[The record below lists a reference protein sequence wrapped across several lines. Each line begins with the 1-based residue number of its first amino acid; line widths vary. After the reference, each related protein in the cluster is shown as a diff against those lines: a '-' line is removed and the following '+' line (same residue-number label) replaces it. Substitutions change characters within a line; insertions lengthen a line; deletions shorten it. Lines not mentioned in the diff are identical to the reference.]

1 VVGDRAVSGARRW
14 LSVALIAFIAFLINF
29 PMAHS
34 TYLRWQVERSGV
46 DVVAE
51 VTETDEVGGDLLVVF
66 TVPGDGRREPF
77 EGAVVEV
84 DAATY
89 DEARASQQLE
99 VRVLPDDGST
109 FVVEGQVTS
118 RLGMLITIL
127 ADLFLVAM
135 VVLMLRFRSVMRVEL
150 VLRAT
155 EDLERCPPGS
165 RLDRI
170 SGMRYIVS
178 GEVAEL
184 GDDEVVLDLGD
195 RRVRVL
201 LDGYANPAGYQQPV
215 RATGYLVA

>member
-1 VVGDRAVSGARRW
+1 MSGARRW
-14 LSVALIAFIAFLINF
+14 VSLALVAFIAFLVNF
-29 PMAHS
+29 PLVHS
-34 TYLRWQVERSGV
+34 TYVRWQVERSGV

-51 VTETDEVGGDLLVVF
+51 VTETRVVDGDLLVVF
-66 TVPGDGRREPF
+66 TVPGDGQREPF
-77 EGAVVEV
+77 DGAVAEV

-89 DEARASQQLE
+89 DEARRTGELD
-99 VRVLPDDGST
+99 VRVLPDDGGA
-109 FVVEGQVTS
+109 FIVEGQVTS
-118 RLGMLITIL
+118 RLGLVVTVL

-135 VVLMLRFRSVMRVEL
+135 VVLMLRFRSALRVEL

-170 SGMRYIVS
+170 SGLRYVVS
-178 GEVAEL
+178 GEVAEV

-201 LDGYANPAGYQQPV
+201 LDGHANPAGHQQPV
-215 RATGYLVA
+215 RAVGYMVA

>member
-1 VVGDRAVSGARRW
+1 MTGRLKNG
-14 LSVALIAFIAFLINF
+14 LLVALVVVMINLPF
-29 PMAHS
+29 VHG
-34 TYLRWQVERSGV
+34 TWQQHRIERDGV

-51 VTETDEVGGDLLVVF
+51 VTETREVGGDLLVVF

-77 EGAVVEV
+77 EDAVAEV

-89 DEARASQQLE
+89 DDARETRQLD
-99 VRVLPDDGST
+99 VRVLPDDGGAFT
-109 FVVEGQVTS
+109 VEGQVTT
-118 RLGMLITIL
+118 RAGLVITVL
-127 ADLFLVAM
+127 ADVFLLAM
-135 VVLMLRFRSVMRVEL
+135 LVLMLRFRAVMRVEL

-184 GDDEVVLDLGD
+184 GDDEIVLDLGD

-215 RATGYLVA
+215 RAIGYMVA

>member
-1 VVGDRAVSGARRW
+1 VSGARRW
-14 LSVALIAFIAFLINF
+14 LSIGLVVFIAFLINF
-29 PMAHS
+29 PLAHS

-46 DVVAE
+46 DVVAA
-51 VTETDEVGGDLLVVF
+51 VTDTREVGGDLLVEF
-66 TVPGDGRREPF
+66 TVPGDGTREDF
-77 EGAVVEV
+77 ENAVAEV
-84 DAATY
+84 DAETY
-89 DEARASQQLE
+89 DRARETRQLD
-99 VRVLPDDGST
+99 VRVLRDDGGAFT
-109 FVVEGQVTS
+109 VEGQVTS
-118 RLGMLITIL
+118 RLGLVVTLL
-127 ADLFLVAM
+127 ADLFLAAM
-135 VVLMLRFRSVMRVEL
+135 VLLMLRFRAVMRVEL

-201 LDGYANPAGYQQPV
+201 LDGYDNPAGYQQPV

>member
-1 VVGDRAVSGARRW
+1 VSGARRW
-14 LSVALIAFIAFLINF
+14 LSVALVAFIAFVINF
-29 PMAHS
+29 PLVHS

-51 VTETDEVGGDLLVVF
+51 VTETREVGGDLLVVF

-77 EGAVVEV
+77 EDAVAEV

-89 DEARASQQLE
+89 DEARETQQLD
-99 VRVLPDDGST
+99 VRVLRDDSGS
-109 FVVEGQVTS
+109 FIVEGQVTS
-118 RLGMLITIL
+118 RLALVITVL
-127 ADLFLVAM
+127 ADLFLVAL
-135 VVLMLRFRSVMRVEL
+135 VGLMLRFRAVMRVEL

-165 RLDRI
+165 QLDRL
-170 SGMRYIVS
+170 SGMRYVVS
-178 GEVAEL
+178 GEVVEL
-184 GDDEVVLDLGD
+184 ADDEIVLDLGD

-215 RATGYLVA
+215 RATGYMVA

>member
-1 VVGDRAVSGARRW
+1 MSGARKW
-14 LSVALIAFIAFLINF
+14 LSVALVAFIAFTINF
-29 PMAHS
+29 PLLHS

-51 VTETDEVGGDLLVVF
+51 VTETREVDGDLLVVF

-77 EGAVVEV
+77 ENAVAEV

-89 DEARASQQLE
+89 DKVTQTDQLD
-99 VRVLPDDGST
+99 VRVLPDDGGV
-109 FVVEGQVTS
+109 FIVEGQVTS
-118 RLGMLITIL
+118 RLGLVITL
-127 ADLFLVAM
+127 LVDAFLVAM
-135 VVLMLRFRSVMRVEL
+135 TVLMLRFRAVMRVEL

-155 EDLERCPPGS
+155 EDLERCAPGS

-170 SGMRYIVS
+170 TGLRYVVS

-201 LDGYANPAGYQQPV
+201 LDGHANPAGYQQPV
-215 RATGYLVA
+215 QAVGYMVA

>member
-1 VVGDRAVSGARRW
+1 MSGPRRW
-14 LSVALIAFIAFLINF
+14 LSLALVVFIAFLVNF
-29 PMAHS
+29 PLLHS

-51 VTETDEVGGDLLVVF
+51 VTETREVGGDLLVVF

-77 EGAVVEV
+77 EDAVAEI

-89 DEARASQQLE
+89 GEARRTRELD
-99 VRVLPDDGST
+99 VRVLPDDGGVFT
-109 FVVEGQVTS
+109 VEGQVTS
-118 RLGMLITIL
+118 RLGLVVTVL
-127 ADLFLVAM
+127 ADVFLVA
-135 VVLMLRFRSVMRVEL
+135 VIVLMLRFRSALRVEL

-165 RLDRI
+165 RLDRL
-170 SGMRYIVS
+170 SGLRYLVS
-178 GEVAEL
+178 GEVVEL

-201 LDGYANPAGYQQPV
+201 LDGHANPAGHQQPV
-215 RATGYLVA
+215 RAVGHMVA

>member
-1 VVGDRAVSGARRW
+1 MSGARKW
-14 LSVALIAFIAFLINF
+14 LSVALVAFIAFTINF
-29 PMAHS
+29 PLLHS

-51 VTETDEVGGDLLVVF
+51 VTETREVDGDLLVVF

-77 EGAVVEV
+77 ENAVAEV

-89 DEARASQQLE
+89 DKVTQTDQLD
-99 VRVLPDDGST
+99 VRVLPDDGGA
-109 FVVEGQVTS
+109 FIVEGQVTS
-118 RLGMLITIL
+118 RLGLVITLL
-127 ADLFLVAM
+127 ADAFLVAM
-135 VVLMLRFRSVMRVEL
+135 TVLMLRFRAVMRVEL

-155 EDLERCPPGS
+155 EDLERCAPGS

-170 SGMRYIVS
+170 TGLRYVVS

-201 LDGYANPAGYQQPV
+201 LDGYANPAGYRQPV
-215 RATGYLVA
+215 QAIGYMVA